1 MSSGEILLQR
11 ITREISLYMP
21 IALLIFG
28 TCGCLCNFITFTSK
42 ELKSSSCAFYF
53 LCIAIIEFCTFYFG
67 LISRFVN
74 DHFGS
79 RLFSTNQIYC
89 KIRSYFIVTLP
100 LLVTYMILLTAIDRY
115 MSTRDEARYRAFS
128 QLKVAHRMAPLTIL
142 LTMILSSHMLV
153 FYDFY
158 PACTAQPGLYAL
170 MYSIYLVIC
179 TGFLPNG
186 LTLLFGFLTF
196 RNTIR
201 AKRRIIPVTTHQQR
215 HIQRRESHL
224 LVVSKDLIISMTNH
238 PIFDLDD
245 VGPSDSV
252 QFT

>member
-42 ELKSSSCAFYF
+42 ELKNSSCAFYF
-53 LCIAIIEFCTFYFG
+53 LCIAIIEFSTFYFG
-67 LISRFVN
+67 LISRLAN
-74 DHFGS
+74 DRFGS
-79 RLFSTNQIYC
+79 TLFSTNQIYC
-89 KIRSYFIVTLP
+89 KIRSYLIVTLP
-100 LLVTYMILLTAIDRY
+100 SLVTYMILLTAIDRY
-115 MSTRDEARYRAFS
+115 MSTKDEVRYRAFS
-128 QLKVAHRMAPLTIL
+128 QLKVAYRVAPLTIL
-142 LTMILSSHMLV
+142 LTMILSSHMLI

-158 PACTAQPGLYAL
+158 PACTARPGLYAL

-179 TGFLPNG
+179 TGFIPNG

-201 AKRRIIPVTTHQQR
+201 AKRRIIPVTTRQQR
-215 HIQRRESHL
+215 HTQRRESHL
-224 LVVSKDLIISMTNH
+224 LVVNKDLIISMTKH
-238 PIFDLDD
+238 SFFYLDD
-245 VGPSDSV
+245 AWPGDSL